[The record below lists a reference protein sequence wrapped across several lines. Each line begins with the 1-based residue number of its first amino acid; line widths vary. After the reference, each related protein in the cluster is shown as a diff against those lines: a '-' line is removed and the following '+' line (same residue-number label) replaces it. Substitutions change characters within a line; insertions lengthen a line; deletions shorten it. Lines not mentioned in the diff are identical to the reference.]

1 MWGTFSNLT
10 QTLQDKIDEAVDD
23 IKNSSME
30 EDEAGKVISI
40 YLFHIWVIIQ
50 TTLLIAC
57 TLYIGKHFLLILPSP
72 DKAMRCLLSKWPG

>member
-40 YLFHIWVIIQ
+40 YIYFISGLSYKQ
-50 TTLLIAC
+50 
-57 TLYIGKHFLLILPSP
+57 HF
-72 DKAMRCLLSKWPG
+72 